1 MMRFLVDNALSPAL
15 AAALRESGHDAIH
28 VRDVGLRDAADEA
41 IMQFATAEDRVVVS
55 ADTDF
60 GTLLAIRR
68 QRLPSIILF
77 RRGSPRLPAKQASLL
92 VLNLPSIEE
101 DLRQG
106 AIVAIHADRLRARR
120 LPLPESEQSA
130 DAD

>member
-77 RRGSPRLPAKQASLL
+77 RRGSPRLPAQAGLS
-92 VLNLPSIEE
+92 S
-101 DLRQG
+101 G
-106 AIVAIHADRLRARR
+106 T
-120 LPLPESEQSA
+120 ESSQHRGGSPAGRHRGNPCRSPPCSA
-130 DAD
+130 PAAT